1 MLRKRDSHAA
11 RIRLNIPPL
20 AYVITAF
27 VLSRIACFILGVRFD
42 IGPLDY
48 YWQFIDPQLL
58 RTNLLESLYYL
69 HSQPPLFNL
78 FLGIVLKLFA
88 GQEALAFHVI
98 YLLFGLTLSISLYLL
113 MKDLGLSGRLSSIL
127 TIIFVAS
134 PSCILYED
142 FLFYTYPVA
151 AVLCLAA
158 LLLHRYLKFGRFHHL
173 VIFFALLALL
183 VFTRSVFHLA
193 WFAVLTLPL
202 IWYQRKNWKKIAL
215 VAGVPFLLCFLLYA
229 KNAHEF
235 GSFSSSTWF
244 GMNFARLTTWRLPL
258 SERFS
263 LIDQGK
269 LSTLSVV
276 KPFRKLETYQRHSH
290 VPLAEP
296 TGIPVL
302 DQTQKSSGAPN
313 LNNLTYINISKQYRR
328 DALYVLPRYPGA
340 YIGSLFE
347 SLMIYFIPTSSYSFL
362 KDNRQKI
369 GVIDRVYNLIL
380 CGQLQYEKEITD
392 DRAFLNMGLLTALL
406 YVAVIVYG
414 FVMLRQA
421 FRRRATGSAYALTL
435 LFIWLNVVYVTIVGN
450 AFELGENNR
459 FRFVVDPFF
468 LVLLGLALK
477 HRFIKPATK

>member
-1 MLRKRDSHAA
+1 MPRKRDRHAA
-11 RIRLNIPPL
+11 RKRLNIPPL
-20 AYVITAF
+20 AYVIIAF
-27 VLSRIACFILGVRFD
+27 VLSRIVYFILGVRFD

-48 YWQFIDPQLL
+48 YWQFIDPELL
-58 RTNLLESLYYL
+58 RTNLFESLYYL

-78 FLGIVLKLFA
+78 FLGIVLKLFG
-88 GQEALAFHVI
+88 GQEALAFHI
-98 YLLFGLTLSISLYLL
+98 ISLAFGLTLSISLYLL
-113 MKDLGLSGRLSSIL
+113 MTSLGVSSRLSSIL
-127 TIIFVAS
+127 TIIFVVS
-134 PSCILYED
+134 PPCVLYED
-142 FLFYTYPVA
+142 FLFYTYPITM
-151 AVLCLAA
+151 VLCLSAI
-158 LLLHRYLKFGRFHHL
+158 LLHRYLKFGRFRYL
-173 VIFFALLALL
+173 AIFFALLALL
-183 VFTRSVFHLA
+183 VLTRSVFHPI
-193 WFAVLTLPL
+193 WFVILTVPL
-202 IWYQRKNWKKIAL
+202 IWYRRRHWKKIAL
-215 VAGVPFLLCFLLYA
+215 AAGVPFLLCFLLYA

-313 LNNLTYINISKQYRR
+313 LNNLTYINISRQYRR

-362 KDNRQKI
+362 KDNRYKI
-369 GVIDRVYNLIL
+369 GVVDRAYNLIL

-392 DRAFLNMGLLTALL
+392 DRAFLNTGLLTALL
-406 YVAVIVYG
+406 YVVVIVYG

-459 FRFVVDPFF
+459 FRFVVDPFS

-477 HRFIKPATK
+477 HKFKRPAA